1 MRVIEVRDNVIL
13 RVSSSISS
21 LLIGIMDVM
30 INSFPDIFLILTLKS
45 RNRFYLL
52 RLHYRIFKTTYMLT
66 KQSIILTMLSLETGH
81 LMTSSFGV
89 ICSQMS
95 SPFCKH
101 HSVSKLTPFCFHPV
115 LTAFSLVGQAL
126 TLLVAVSSMCYHT
139 STPALSTS
147 SSSRGFTP
155 FGWDISS

>member
-1 MRVIEVRDNVIL
+1 M
-13 RVSSSISS
+13 
-21 LLIGIMDVM
+21 
-30 INSFPDIFLILTLKS
+30 FTLYMLVFRKHKS
-45 RNRFYLL
+45 RNRFCPL
-52 RLHYRIFKTTYMLT
+52 RLHYRIFKTTYMLNISESIT
-66 KQSIILTMLSLETGH
+66 KLLFEIGH

-89 ICSQMS
+89 ICSQMFN
-95 SPFCKH
+95 PVCKQP
-101 HSVSKLTPFCFHPV
+101 SVSKLTPFCFHSV

>member
-1 MRVIEVRDNVIL
+1 MFHNGFQVIL
-13 RVSSSISS
+13 GSI
-21 LLIGIMDVM
+21 VEQK
-30 INSFPDIFLILTLKS
+30 ILQKNQS
-45 RNRFYLL
+45 KICSGFS
-52 RLHYRIFKTTYMLT
+52 YRIFKTTYMLT
-66 KQSIILTMLSLETGH
+66 FYLRINLTMLTFEISH

-95 SPFCKH
+95 NPVCKQ
-101 HSVSKLTPFCFHPV
+101 HSMSKLTPFCFLPV

-126 TLLVAVSSMCYHT
+126 TLLVAVSSIRYRT

>member
-1 MRVIEVRDNVIL
+1 M
-13 RVSSSISS
+13 
-21 LLIGIMDVM
+21 
-30 INSFPDIFLILTLKS
+30 FTLYMLVFIKHKS
-45 RNRFYLL
+45 RNRFYPL

-66 KQSIILTMLSLETGH
+66 KQSIILTMLSLEIGH

-101 HSVSKLTPFCFHPV
+101 LSVSKLTPFCFHPV

-139 STPALSTS
+139 STSALSTS

>member
-1 MRVIEVRDNVIL
+1 MGFCIRDLCMSKINQIEQELPKGRGLYFLEDISYLQNHIHVDICNQIMTMR
-13 RVSSSISS
+13 
-21 LLIGIMDVM
+21 
-30 INSFPDIFLILTLKS
+30 
-45 RNRFYLL
+45 
-52 RLHYRIFKTTYMLT
+52 
-66 KQSIILTMLSLETGH
+66 SLEIGH

-95 SPFCKH
+95 SPFCKQP
-101 HSVSKLTPFCFHPV
+101 SVSKLTPFCFHPV

>member
-1 MRVIEVRDNVIL
+1 M
-13 RVSSSISS
+13 
-21 LLIGIMDVM
+21 
-30 INSFPDIFLILTLKS
+30 FTLYMLVFRKHKS
-45 RNRFYLL
+45 RNRFCPL

-66 KQSIILTMLSLETGH
+66 KQSIILTMLSLEIGH

-95 SPFCKH
+95 SPFCKQP
-101 HSVSKLTPFCFHPV
+101 SVSKLTPFCFHPV

>member
-1 MRVIEVRDNVIL
+1 MRE
-13 RVSSSISS
+13 S
-21 LLIGIMDVM
+21 
-30 INSFPDIFLILTLKS
+30 NSHQRFWRPLSYHLT
-45 RNRFYLL
+45 NP
-52 RLHYRIFKTTYMLT
+52 LHHHIFKTTYMLT
-66 KQSIILTMLSLETGH
+66 KQSIILTMLSLEIGH

-89 ICSQMS
+89 ICSQMFN
-95 SPFCKH
+95 PVWKQP
-101 HSVSKLTPFCFHPV
+101 SVSKLTPFCFHSV

-126 TLLVAVSSMCYHT
+126 TLLVAVSSMRYRT

>member
-1 MRVIEVRDNVIL
+1 MLVPR
-13 RVSSSISS
+13 
-21 LLIGIMDVM
+21 
-30 INSFPDIFLILTLKS
+30 SFWEPLFTENFTEKNQS
-45 RNRFYLL
+45 KFCSGFS
-52 RLHYRIFKTTYMLT
+52 YRIFKTTYMLT
-66 KQSIILTMLSLETGH
+66 FYLRINLTMLTFEISH

-95 SPFCKH
+95 NPVCKQ
-101 HSVSKLTPFCFHPV
+101 HSMSKLTPFCFLPV

-126 TLLVAVSSMCYHT
+126 TLLVAVSSTHYCA